1 LFDLDCFGFSQRGLD
16 GVVIRRKIFIRLE
29 QICVDLECSIV
40 KGCLVLA
47 CLAFSSML
55 LVVGLSLVVGVAL
68 GVHGSLVWEGDVYSS
83 GVSVASPVLVS
94 GTSYRIVAAEQW
106 FYDNPNSL
114 AADAQYYTNSSVDTW
129 DWPNHYR
136 PGSHSFLQINGQD
149 VDWGPFSNGHTGHT
163 YSIYYNGAD
172 APITFAIVDWMDSNY
187 GNNFC
192 HLHLRIYAEIT
203 VGGRVVDSSPSGTVS
218 VFAVGALLLASFA
231 TVPVIVHHR
240 KT

>member
-1 LFDLDCFGFSQRGLD
+1 MVSWCRVLTGLFDLDCFGFSQHGLD
-16 GVVIRRKIFIRLE
+16 GVVIRRKI
-29 QICVDLECSIV
+29 
-40 KGCLVLA
+40 
-47 CLAFSSML
+47 
-55 LVVGLSLVVGVAL
+55 
-68 GVHGSLVWEGDVYSS
+68 VWEGDVYSS
-83 GVSVASPVLVS
+83 GVLVASPVLAS

-114 AADAQYYTNSSVDTW
+114 AADAQYYTNSSVGTW

-149 VDWGPFSNGHTGHT
+149 VDWGPFSNGDTGHT
-163 YSIYYNGAD
+163 YSVYYNGGD
-172 APITFAIVDWMDSNY
+172 APISFAIVDWMDFNY

-192 HLHLRIYAEIT
+192 HLHLRITAETT

-218 VFAVGALLLASFA
+218 VFAVGALVLASVA
-231 TVPVIVHHR
+231 TVPVIVHRR